1 LVQRLHGNF
10 IQRVRAHIFIKYE
23 SFFSDSVETP
33 MRGATQ
39 ACVCSICLE
48 IEVYRPYP
56 GRRADRPGAI
66 ATQRLEPSFHA
77 RCPPHPPRLRQPDP
91 RRFKRGV
98 GYREQ
103 VAIAAP
109 FFRAEGEVAGS
120 LAVCGPAVRIEP
132 EREAQ
137 YGALVA
143 REALGLS
150 QVLGYKAAAT

>member
-1 LVQRLHGNF
+1 
-10 IQRVRAHIFIKYE
+10 
-23 SFFSDSVETP
+23 
-33 MRGATQ
+33 M
-39 ACVCSICLE
+39 
-48 IEVYRPYP
+48 
-56 GRRADRPGAI
+56 
-66 ATQRLEPSFHA
+66 
-77 RCPPHPPRLRQPDP
+77 
-91 RRFKRGV
+91 

-120 LAVCGPAVRIEP
+120 LAVFGPAVRIEP

-143 REALGLS
+143 REAQGLS